1 MPSCP
6 GKTAAPSPERWQ
18 VAVSSL
24 QAASSA
30 GLQLEI
36 RGCNKVL
43 SNWSAIAWNG
53 GLDGL
58 RGLRAAK
65 LVICKFLAEA
75 VKQACSSLPNQH
87 FARSHLR
94 VTQRFADFVFVCPYW
109 RDQEVCFANNPAV
122 AKVRSLQCSS
132 VSFNSCLRGGWHS
145 AGLVMHMAA
154 LAVEAM
160 ALSNSCCAFLGSSF
174 VWFKILDRPAMYN
187 AKFRVANYI
196 MMRCA
201 CLCWSLWQ
209 TLRGRCHH
217 LQHSGYSLLF

>member
-1 MPSCP
+1 MLSNLTARRVGFSFAKRLPALLGRVNFAGRWVWSVFQSLVRAQVATVSAEKAADGGGAQITMPSCP
-6 GKTAAPSPERWQ
+6 GETAAPSPERWQ

-65 LVICKFLAEA
+65 LAICKFLAEA

-87 FARSHLR
+87 FARSLASDPAFR
-94 VTQRFADFVFVCPYW
+94 RL
-109 RDQEVCFANNPAV
+109 CFCV
-122 AKVRSLQCSS
+122 S
-132 VSFNSCLRGGWHS
+132 V
-145 AGLVMHMAA
+145 
-154 LAVEAM
+154 LA
-160 ALSNSCCAFLGSSF
+160 
-174 VWFKILDRPAMYN
+174 
-187 AKFRVANYI
+187 
-196 MMRCA
+196 
-201 CLCWSLWQ
+201 
-209 TLRGRCHH
+209 
-217 LQHSGYSLLF
+217 

>member
-6 GKTAAPSPERWQ
+6 GETAAPSPERWQ

-58 RGLRAAK
+58 RGLR
-65 LVICKFLAEA
+65 
-75 VKQACSSLPNQH
+75 
-87 FARSHLR
+87 
-94 VTQRFADFVFVCPYW
+94 
-109 RDQEVCFANNPAV
+109 
-122 AKVRSLQCSS
+122 VRSLQCSS

-154 LAVEAM
+154 LAVEADVITCNTVVTACFSERWQL
-160 ALSNSCCAFLGSSF
+160 ALATAQTFQGKH
-174 VWFKILDRPAMYN
+174 VEADTVTAN
-187 AKFRVANYI
+187 ALLAVAWAYASDLLKGLQLNVVSRNTAI
-196 MMRCA
+196 HA
-201 CLCWSLWQ
+201 CGTS
-209 TLRGRCHH
+209 GRE
-217 LQHSGYSLLF
+217 